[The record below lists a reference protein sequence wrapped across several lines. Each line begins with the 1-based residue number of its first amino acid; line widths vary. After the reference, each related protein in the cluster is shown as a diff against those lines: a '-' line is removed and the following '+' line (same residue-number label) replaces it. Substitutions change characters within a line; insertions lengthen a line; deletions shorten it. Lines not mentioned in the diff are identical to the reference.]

1 MSTRTYQDAI
11 VHLNSLQS
19 NAATLEAVRA
29 SGGRL
34 SEFAIPEMVEYLH
47 RIGYEPEDLN
57 KLNILHITGTKGKGS
72 TCAFTDSI
80 LRHVKPEW
88 KIGLYTSPHLV
99 AVRERIRIN
108 GVPLSE
114 SDFARF
120 FFEVWDRLN
129 ENDKR
134 KFPSTP
140 AKPMYFRYVTLVAFH
155 AFLSLKACSSSPLYA
170 SLMVNATILEVGV
183 GGAYDSTNIVP
194 RPVVTGVSA
203 LGIDHTAVLGKTL
216 KEIAWQKGGIYKEG
230 VPAFTVIQPDEA
242 LEVLKSQ
249 SKERKASE
257 FTVIPLKSEISG
269 VKLGLAGEH
278 QVQNANLAV
287 HLAQKFLQIQDG
299 TKPESPLSHLYIKAL
314 ENAKWPGRC
323 QTVMDPKHLDTTWFL
338 DGAHTKESLECCVE
352 WYVSPTAG
360 LRPKPTARGR
370 IRVLI
375 FNCTNGRSG
384 SSFLGTMLEKAG
396 VQLKRHGSDEE
407 SSWLFDHVIFCANV
421 TYADGGFKGD
431 LTTNAIPEADL
442 AQLKTQQELGIA
454 WMSLVPSFPSK
465 NIHVLPSIEHA
476 LRVVRSLTM
485 EAQGPSAVDV
495 LVTGSL
501 HLVGGMIEVGDLTS
515 VAL

>member
-1 MSTRTYQDAI
+1 
-11 VHLNSLQS
+11 
-19 NAATLEAVRA
+19 
-29 SGGRL
+29 
-34 SEFAIPEMVEYLH
+34 
-47 RIGYEPEDLN
+47 
-57 KLNILHITGTKGKGS
+57 
-72 TCAFTDSI
+72 
-80 LRHVKPEW
+80 
-88 KIGLYTSPHLV
+88 
-99 AVRERIRIN
+99 
-108 GVPLSE
+108 
-114 SDFARF
+114 
-120 FFEVWDRLN
+120 
-129 ENDKR
+129 
-134 KFPSTP
+134 
-140 AKPMYFRYVTLVAFH
+140 MYFRYVTLVAFH
-155 AFLSLKACSSSPLYA
+155 AFLSLN
-170 SLMVNATILEVGV
+170 VNATILEVGV

-230 VPAFTVIQPDEA
+230 VPAFTVTQPDEA
-242 LEVLKSQ
+242 LEVLESQ

-323 QTVMDPKHLDTTWFL
+323 QTIMDPKHLDTTWFL
-338 DGAHTKESLECCVE
+338 DGAHTKESLECCVD
-352 WYVSPTAG
+352 WYVSPTVG
-360 LRPKPTARGR
+360 LRPKPTAGR
-370 IRVLI
+370 TRVLI

-396 VQLKRHGSDEE
+396 VQLKRHGSGEE
-407 SSWLFDHVIFCANV
+407 SSWLFDHVVFCANV

-442 AQLKTQQELGIA
+442 AQLKTQQELATA
-454 WMSLVPSFPSK
+454 WMSLVPTFPSK

-476 LRVVRSLTM
+476 LKVVRSLAT
-485 EAQGPSAVDV
+485 EVQGPSAVDV